1 MIAPARAAALQVLQ
15 GVGANRSDLPAAI
28 ARARDRLTDPRDRA
42 LLVELA
48 TGTLRWRGAIDHLI
62 AHASK
67 RPLHRLDEQ
76 ILDILRLGI
85 YQLLHLNRVPA
96 AAVVPYNAPS
106 VPSNTPLGW
115 MPSPLPGSKAC
126 KTLKLLPSLRT

>member
-15 GVGANRSDLPAAI
+15 AVGANRLDLPAAI
-28 ARARDRLTDPRDRA
+28 ARGRDHLTDPRDRA

-62 AHASK
+62 EHASK
-67 RPLHRLDEQ
+67 RPPNRLDDE

-96 AAVVPYNAPS
+96 AAVVDD
-106 VPSNTPLGW
+106 
-115 MPSPLPGSKAC
+115 
-126 KTLKLLPSLRT
+126 